1 MQPALPS
8 LPNDLAID
16 LPIDAILSPLRAA
29 LREGTQAVVVAP
41 PGAGKTTR
49 LPLALLDEPWAAGKK
64 IVLIEPR
71 RLAARAA
78 AERMATTLGEPV
90 GRTIGLKV
98 RFDAA
103 ASAHTRIEVVTEG
116 VFVRIIGEDP
126 TLEGIAA
133 VLFDEFHERA
143 LGADLGLALA
153 LDARALR
160 PDLRLIV
167 MSATLDG
174 ARVARL
180 LHQGTRAA
188 SVLESHGRAFPV
200 ETRYGGR
207 EPNERIEDAVTRAI
221 LRALAEETGSV
232 LAFLPGQG
240 EIARVA
246 ERLAAALAERR
257 PSQAIVVAPLY
268 AAMDRRAQDA
278 AVSPAPPGTRKIV
291 LATSLAETSLTIEGV
306 RVVVDSGLARVP
318 RYEPALGLTRLA
330 TQRVSRAAADQRRGR
345 AGRIE
350 PGVCYRLWEEAANGA
365 LEPFAK
371 PAILS
376 ADLSGLLLDC
386 AAWGARRPERDLLW
400 LDPPPTPA
408 LAEARLTLET
418 IGALDRDGGLTER
431 GRAIRALA
439 LPPRLASMVVTAA
452 RDGAANLAATIATL
466 VVERGLGGDEVDLR
480 GRLARFRNDRSLR
493 ASEARALARQFA
505 NQARGDRAAGR
516 DAGRDG
522 SGWTDETAGR
532 LLALAFPDR
541 VAKARGRPGEFLMA
555 NGRAAALETGG
566 ALAAAPYIAI
576 ADVAGRAGAARI
588 LLAAP
593 LTDADIEAVAAAEIV
608 EAESLRFDP
617 GRATLHARR
626 TRRLGAIILAEGNTA
641 VPASAEAAS
650 IFAAGL
656 SALGIA
662 RLPWTPALAQW
673 RDRVLFLRA
682 AAGVPWP
689 DLSDAALAADGA
701 AWLAPHVEGVTS
713 LATLGAERLEAAVKA
728 LVPWD
733 LARRLETEAPASYAT
748 PAGASHRLD
757 YAAAQGP
764 TLSVKVQELYGL
776 SAHPTLAG
784 GRVPIVLDLL
794 SPAGRSIQITRDLP
808 GFWRGS
814 WAQVRT
820 EMRGRYPKHVWPE
833 HPAAAAPTL
842 RAKPRAF

>member
-1 MQPALPS
+1 MQSARPALPIDDI
-8 LPNDLAID
+8 LPRLRVT
-16 LPIDAILSPLRAA
+16 LRA
-29 LREGTQAVVVAP
+29 GTAAVVVAP

-49 LPLALLDEPWAAGKK
+49 LPLALLDEAWAGAGK
-64 IVLIEPR
+64 IILIEPR

-78 AERMATTLGEPV
+78 AARIAALLDESV
-90 GRTIGLKV
+90 GQTVGLKV
-98 RFDAA
+98 RFEAA
-103 ASAHTRIEVVTEG
+103 GSAATRIEVVTEG
-116 VFVRIIGEDP
+116 VFVRAILEDP
-126 TLEGIAA
+126 ALDGIAA

-160 PDLRLIV
+160 PDLRLLV

-180 LHQGTRAA
+180 LQADKTA
-188 SVLESHGRAFPV
+188 SASETGGGGPPDVPVIESQGRAYAV

-207 EPNERIEDAVTRAI
+207 APNERIEDAVTRAI

-246 ERLAAALAERR
+246 ERLAERR
-257 PSQAIVVAPLY
+257 LAPTVIVAPLH
-268 AAMDRRAQDA
+268 AAMDRRTQDA
-278 AVSPAPPGTRKIV
+278 AVSPTPPGQRKVV
-291 LATSLAETSLTIEGV
+291 LATSIAETSLTIEGV
-306 RVVVDSGLARVP
+306 RVVIDSGLARVP
-318 RYEPALGLTRLA
+318 RYEPALGLTRLE

-345 AGRIE
+345 AGRTE
-350 PGVCYRLWEEAANGA
+350 PGVCYRLWEELATGA

-376 ADLSGLLLDC
+376 ADLSGLLVDC

-408 LAEARLTLET
+408 LAEARATLEG
-418 IGALDRDGGLTER
+418 IEALDSDGGLTDV

-439 LPPRLASMVVTAA
+439 LPPRLAFMVVTAA
-452 RDGAANLAATIATL
+452 AQGAADSAAGIATL
-466 VVERGLGGDEVDLR
+466 IVERGLGGDDVDLR
-480 GRLARFRNDRSLR
+480 ARLVRLRGDRSPR
-493 ASEARALARQFA
+493 AVEARALARQFA
-505 NQARGDRAAGR
+505 RQAGGRESGRADDGEAAGR
-516 DAGRDG
+516 L
-522 SGWTDETAGR
+522 T
-532 LLALAFPDR
+532 ALAFPDR
-541 VAKARGRPGEFLMA
+541 IAKARGRPGEFLMV
-555 NGRAAALETGG
+555 NGRAAALDGGG
-566 ALAAAPYIAI
+566 ALAAAPFLAI

-593 LTDADIEAVAAAEIV
+593 LTEADIEAVAGGTIV
-608 EAESLRFDP
+608 EAATLRFDP
-617 GRATLHARR
+617 ARAALQARR
-626 TRRLGAIILAEGNTA
+626 TRRLGAIILSEGNAA
-641 VPASAEAAS
+641 VPASAEAAT
-650 IFAAGL
+650 ILAAGVA
-656 SALGIA
+656 ALGIE

-682 AAGVPWP
+682 AGGEPWP
-689 DLSDAALAADGA
+689 DLSDAALARDGA
-701 AWLAPHVEGVTS
+701 AWLAPFLEGVTS
-713 LATLGAERLEAAVKA
+713 LATVGTDRLETALKA
-728 LVPWD
+728 LVAWD
-733 LARRLETEAPASYAT
+733 LARELDVEAPAMFAT

-776 SAHPTLAG
+776 AAHPSLAN
-784 GRVPIVLDLL
+784 GRVPIVLELL
-794 SPAGRSIQITRDLP
+794 SPAGRPLQITRDLP

-814 WAQVRT
+814 WAEVRT

-833 HPAAAAPTL
+833 YPADAAPTL
-842 RAKPRAF
+842 RAKPRAR